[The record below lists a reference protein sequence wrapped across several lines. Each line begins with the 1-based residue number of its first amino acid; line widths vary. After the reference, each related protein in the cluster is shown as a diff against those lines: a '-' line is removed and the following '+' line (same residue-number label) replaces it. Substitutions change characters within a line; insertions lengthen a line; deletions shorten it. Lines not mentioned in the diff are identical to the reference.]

1 MKGDA
6 ENLITEAM
14 ELLDEPSN
22 SGRAESRPIEH
33 KEDDRSIEVQDQPM
47 EEARGQEA
55 MVAPEKIDFPLEK
68 AEVDQPKKKKEPERS
83 FWFKLAEQSF

>member
-14 ELLDEPSN
+14 KLLDEPSD

-33 KEDDRSIEVQDQPM
+33 KEDPKMETPDQPM
-47 EEARGQEA
+47 EETRGKEA
-55 MVAPEKIDFPLEK
+55 MVTPEKIDFPIEK
-68 AEVDQPKKKKEPERS
+68 AEVDQPKRKKEPERN

>member
-6 ENLITEAM
+6 ENLIMEAM

-22 SGRAESRPIEH
+22 PGRAESPPIKHKEDPKMEVQDRPIE
-33 KEDDRSIEVQDQPM
+33 EV
-47 EEARGQEA
+47 RGQEA
-55 MVAPEKIDFPLEK
+55 MVAPEQIDFHIMK
-68 AEVDQPKKKKEPERS
+68 VDVDQPKKKKEPELN

>member
-6 ENLITEAM
+6 ENLIMEAI

-22 SGRAESRPIEH
+22 PGRTESRPIEH
-33 KEDDRSIEVQDQPM
+33 KEDPKMEVQDQPM
-47 EEARGQEA
+47 EEASGQEA
-55 MVAPEKIDFPLEK
+55 MVAPEKIDFPIEK
-68 AEVDQPKKKKEPERS
+68 AEVNQPKKKEPEKS